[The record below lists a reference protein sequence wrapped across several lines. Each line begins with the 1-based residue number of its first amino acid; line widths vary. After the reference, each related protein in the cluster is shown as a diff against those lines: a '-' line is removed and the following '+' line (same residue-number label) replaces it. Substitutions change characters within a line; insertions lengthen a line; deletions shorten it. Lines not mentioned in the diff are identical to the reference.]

1 MNREQRRAAMAASN
15 AKARGPQA
23 AEQMGIMQ
31 NGGLNQA
38 VNFAV
43 EDFYKAAVVLR
54 RATKD
59 YTVPF
64 TELPKGMQ
72 SFVQQ
77 QFFRLNGAGLMLDAL
92 GFQSVTEVMAILHS
106 NASNYMQATMA
117 EWNKV
122 IEAEG
127 DVERM
132 FNEIAAEEK
141 AAGVASMQ

>member
-15 AKARGPQA
+15 AKARGPA
-23 AEQMGIMQ
+23 PDHMTMLQ
-31 NGGLNQA
+31 NGSLNQA

-43 EDFYKAAVVLR
+43 EDFYKAQIVLR
-54 RATKD
+54 RATQD
-59 YTVPF
+59 YTVKF
-64 TELPKGMQ
+64 TDLPKGMQ

-92 GFQSVTEVMAILHS
+92 GFQSVTEVLAITF
-106 NASNYMQATMA
+106 NAASDYMQETMA
-117 EWNKV
+117 EWNKT

-132 FNEIAAEEK
+132 FTEIEAEERNRGIGK
-141 AAGVASMQ
+141 MQ

>member
-1 MNREQRRAAMAASN
+1 MKLNDKQRAQAMAASN
-15 AKARGPQA
+15 AQAPQ
-23 AEQMGIMQ
+23 GFGVLQ

-43 EDFYKAAVVLR
+43 EDFYKAAIVLK

-59 YTVPF
+59 YTVKF
-64 TELPKGMQ
+64 TDLKRGMQ

-106 NASNYMQATMA
+106 EASNYMQETMA
-117 EWNKV
+117 EWNKT

-127 DVERM
+127 EVEAM
-132 FNEIAAEEK
+132 FKEIQAEEQRR
-141 AAGVASMQ
+141 ANPPANMQ